1 MLVSQLNFKTL
12 KIEVFQ
18 KKIRFFLPFSLS
30 LSFLGKDFSRI
41 SPSFLSLRE
50 TSHHRFRLKSSPK
63 IKKMTPTTTISS
75 SPFFRSQIETIHTQ
89 KYSLSLSHDIRET
102 KGTKQKKTR
111 QKRGRKNQKKRER
124 EIYLFPTNGGED
136 FASLS
141 LSLFL
146 FFFFFF
152 RRRDDRNASEKRNN
166 ARFFLHRA
174 VRLLDELLSLSLS
187 LKDFLPRGGAQL
199 SSSLSSRGENIFE
212 GEKNPREKKKKR
224 RQIYSLCVC
233 VLFTLTQTDCLLADV
248 VLTAALLSGI
258 KPEADK
264 VQAIFY

>member
-89 KYSLSLSHDIRET
+89 KYSLSLSHDIKERQ
-102 KGTKQKKTR
+102 KAQKQKKTR

-141 LSLFL
+141 LSFSSSPSSSEEETTETH
-146 FFFFFF
+146 
-152 RRRDDRNASEKRNN
+152 RRRETTLG
-166 ARFFLHRA
+166 FFCTA
-174 VRLLDELLSLSLS
+174 PSVSSTSFSLSLSLS
-187 LKDFLPRGGAQL
+187 K
-199 SSSLSSRGENIFE
+199 IFFPE
-212 GEKNPREKKKKR
+212 GEHNFPPLSRPGERTFSRERNPREKKKKR

>member
-89 KYSLSLSHDIRET
+89 KYSLSLSHDIKERQ
-102 KGTKQKKTR
+102 KAQKQKKTR

-141 LSLFL
+141 LSFSSSPSSSEEETTETH
-146 FFFFFF
+146 
-152 RRRDDRNASEKRNN
+152 RRRETTLG
-166 ARFFLHRA
+166 FFSPR
-174 VRLLDELLSLSLS
+174 RPSFDELLSLSLS

-212 GEKNPREKKKKR
+212 GEKPEREKKKKKTNLL
-224 RQIYSLCVC
+224 SLCVC
-233 VLFTLTQTDCLLADV
+233 SVYLDANGLSSRGRRSDGSSVERDQTR
-248 VLTAALLSGI
+248 SG
-258 KPEADK
+258 
-264 VQAIFY
+264 

>member
-89 KYSLSLSHDIRET
+89 KYSLSLSHDIKERQ
-102 KGTKQKKTR
+102 KAQKQKKTR

-141 LSLFL
+141 LSFSSSPSSSEEETTETH
-146 FFFFFF
+146 
-152 RRRDDRNASEKRNN
+152 RRRETTLGFFSPRRPSPRRAS
-166 ARFFLHRA
+166 
-174 VRLLDELLSLSLS
+174 LSLSLS
-187 LKDFLPRGGAQL
+187 QRFSSPRGSTTFLVPGREHF
-199 SSSLSSRGENIFE
+199 RG
-212 GEKNPREKKKKR
+212 RETRERKKKKKTNLL
-224 RQIYSLCVC
+224 SLSVC